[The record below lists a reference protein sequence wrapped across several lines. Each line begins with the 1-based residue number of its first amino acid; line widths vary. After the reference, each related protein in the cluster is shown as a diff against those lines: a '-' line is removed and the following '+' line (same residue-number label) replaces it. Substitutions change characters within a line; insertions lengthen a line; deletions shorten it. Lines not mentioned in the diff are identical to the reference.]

1 MEKRSKKL
9 YKKAMSYYEQGKINR
24 ALEVCE
30 LILAEN
36 IEFAPVL
43 NFKGLL
49 LYQKGELNAAISTWN
64 LNIKLNKDKFAV
76 KYVDDAKND
85 MRRLELFKEGE
96 EYLKQLKIDSALE
109 KLKPCAESD
118 FNAIKVNCALAI
130 AYQKKGE
137 FNLAK
142 HHIDKAL
149 KLDSNYVV
157 AKKVKEE
164 LSEIGMYD
172 NERRNINSNKAI
184 SFLMGIVI
192 LILILMGGYMG
203 FAKVS
208 DNKKALAIKE
218 QREREAQN
226 KINSW
231 NEIEKKKEEEK
242 AEIEKADIEKENES
256 KEEIAQSQDVKD
268 DSQEQKNSAINKEKV
283 NKAINDKDFYALYSE
298 LENVDENK
306 LVGEDKILYDKAS
319 TLLKDAGTE
328 KFYLNGID
336 CFKEDKY
343 DEALDNF
350 NKAYKYCSGTY
361 LEEHVI
367 FHKAK
372 TLLEQ
377 GNKKEALKSYEEYH
391 NKYPDGNYESGVLY
405 QLALL
410 TYETDISISKNYANT
425 LISKYPNSI
434 YMNDRLKSILNS

>member
-36 IEFAPVL
+36 IQFAPIL

-49 LYQKGELNAAISTWN
+49 LYQKGDLNAAISTWN

-76 KYVDDAKND
+76 KYVNDAKND
-85 MRRLELFKEGE
+85 MKRLELFKEGE
-96 EYLKQLKIDSALE
+96 SYLKQLKIDSALE

-149 KLDSNYVV
+149 KLDSNYLA

-164 LSEIGMYD
+164 LTEIGMYD

-184 SFLMGIVI
+184 SFLTGIVI
-192 LILILMGGYMG
+192 LILIFMGGYMG
-203 FAKVS
+203 TAKVNE
-208 DNKKALAIKE
+208 NKKALAIKQ
-218 QREREAQN
+218 QRETEVQN
-226 KINSW
+226 KIDTW
-231 NEIEKKKEEEK
+231 NEIEKKEEEK
-242 AEIEKADIEKENES
+242 SKVNEENEF
-256 KEEIAQSQDVKD
+256 KEEINESEEVKD
-268 DSQEQKNSAINKEKV
+268 NLQNEKKDSIDKEKINKS
-283 NKAINDKDFYALYSE
+283 ISDKDFYALYSE
-298 LENVDENK
+298 LENIDAKN
-306 LVGEDKILYDKAS
+306 LVGEDKELYDKAS
-319 TLLKDAGTE
+319 GILKESGTE
-328 KFYLNGID
+328 EFYLNGIE

-350 NKAYKYCSGTY
+350 NKAYNYCAGTY
-361 LEEHVI
+361 LEEHVV

-377 GNKKEALKSYEEYH
+377 GNKKEALKSYEEYN

-410 TYETDISISKNYANT
+410 TYETDISISKNYANM
-425 LISKYPNSI
+425 LISRYPDSI